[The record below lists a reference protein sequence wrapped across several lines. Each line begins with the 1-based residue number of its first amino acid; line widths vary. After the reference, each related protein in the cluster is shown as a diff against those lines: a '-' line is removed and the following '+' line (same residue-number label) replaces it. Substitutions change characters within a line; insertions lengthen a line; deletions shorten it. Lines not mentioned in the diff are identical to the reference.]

1 MDQIVADFDL
11 WSNVVRVRS
20 IGLRCLICWGMAS
33 TIFCQDVGEAY
44 FVLQDGY
51 PVAER
56 FPCSLMLTVHLWPV
70 GRLSRK
76 RWNRWDCFVR
86 WMPWIWRMPR
96 LCFGKS
102 VGQVCGA

>member
-33 TIFCQDVGEAY
+33 TIFCQDLGEAY

-56 FPCSLMLTVHLWPV
+56 FPCS
-70 GRLSRK
+70 S
-76 RWNRWDCFVR
+76 
-86 WMPWIWRMPR
+86 
-96 LCFGKS
+96 
-102 VGQVCGA
+102 